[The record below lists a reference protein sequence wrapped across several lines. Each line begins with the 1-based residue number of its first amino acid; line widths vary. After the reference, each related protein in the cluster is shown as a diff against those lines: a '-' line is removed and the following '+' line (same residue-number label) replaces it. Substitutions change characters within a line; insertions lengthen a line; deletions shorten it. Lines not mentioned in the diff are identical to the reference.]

1 MIAGVR
7 QSSYPHGM
15 PVDEVSK
22 LIAII
27 DDDEAMQDSLR
38 DLMEAAGLVA
48 RSFGCAEEF
57 LESDVHCKAGC
68 LIVDVRMPK
77 MSGLQLQARLKEE
90 GCNVPII
97 FITAHG
103 DARMRIQAMRRGAV
117 EFLAKPFDHQ
127 LLLKRV
133 RAALDF

>member
-1 MIAGVR
+1 MLMDR
-7 QSSYPHGM
+7 T
-15 PVDEVSK
+15 SK

-27 DDDEAMQDSLR
+27 DDDEAMQDSLH

-48 RSFGCAEEF
+48 RRFGSAEEF
-57 LESDVHCKAGC
+57 LASDLHSQAAC
-68 LIVDVRMPK
+68 LILDIRMPK

-90 GCNVPII
+90 GHNIPII

-103 DARMRIQAMRRGAV
+103 DARMRIRAMREGAV
-117 EFLAKPFDHQ
+117 EFLAKPFDHH

-133 RAALDF
+133 RAALEM